1 MSISVFYMANCPLP
15 FEANPLL
22 DTDIVCDYCERLL
35 SVLLDGERFESTVGE
50 DLARAVFHVHTCLTK
65 RMEFVRQSCSD
76 MPLDAILTFEGTPF
90 VIPEVIRILVT
101 LAKLSK
107 ASIHGPFCFPGRVLI
122 SFFVVE
128 KTRYIQTRIIVYR
141 RPLLRR
147 NTKHRNIFRCQFI
160 CNIIH

>member
-1 MSISVFYMANCPLP
+1 MFISVFYMANCPLP

-22 DTDIVCDYCERLL
+22 NTDIVCDYCERSL
-35 SVLLDGERFESTVGE
+35 SVLLDGGRFESTVGE

-101 LAKLSK
+101 LTKLIK

-128 KTRYIQTRIIVYR
+128 KTRYIQTRIIVYS
-141 RPLLRR
+141 
-147 NTKHRNIFRCQFI
+147 IADRC
-160 CNIIH
+160 